1 MKKYK
6 WGSDLKLAWQTL
18 ILVGVLVAA
27 RWLLHQTNFQGI
39 EMTTLASSI
48 IGGGVFVLGL
58 VIAGNLTDY
67 REAERA
73 PTDMANSLYAILREA
88 EQMHRAWRL
97 PNLGHLRQRLVEI
110 VSALRRDIDSGVS
123 RDCQDAIE
131 DLSESF
137 FELENSD
144 VPANYIVRLRS
155 EQAALRKTVL
165 RIYRIQREEF
175 LPSAYVMIVSFVIM
189 ILAMLMFA
197 KFKSPAETLV
207 TLALVS
213 FFFLYLLRLL
223 NVISTPFK
231 VGQERS
237 EDDVSL
243 FLLYEFAVRAQIGD
257 EQLSGEQVA
266 EIAAT
271 LEAAEA
277 EGTSEASAAAEAEG
291 APAEVA
297 DLVKEAATEVL
308 EDTAADATQKP
319 NPGTD
324 SVVDRKG

>member
-6 WGSDLKLAWQTL
+6 WSTDLKLAWQTML
-18 ILVGVLVAA
+18 VVAVLVGV
-27 RWLLHQTNFQGI
+27 RWLLHQTDFQGI

-58 VIAGNLTDY
+58 VIAGNLSDY

-73 PTDMANSLYAILREA
+73 PTDMANNLYAILREA
-88 EQMHRAWRL
+88 EQMNRAWRL
-97 PNLGHLRQRLVEI
+97 PHLGRLRTRLIEI
-110 VSALRRDIDSGVS
+110 VSALRRDIDSGKS

-137 FELENSD
+137 FELEKSD

-155 EQAALRKTVL
+155 EQAALRKSVL
-165 RIYRIQREEF
+165 RIYHIQREEF

-231 VGQERS
+231 VGLERS

-243 FLLYEFAVRAQIGD
+243 FLLYEFVVRAKLGD
-257 EQLSGEQVA
+257 DELTGEQVS

-277 EGTSEASAAAEAEG
+277 EGTSEVSADAEEQNG
-291 APAEVA
+291 EPADVA
-297 DLVKEAATEVL
+297 DLVEEAAAEVL
-308 EDTAADATQKP
+308 EEEPPKPAGDTPA
-319 NPGTD
+319 
-324 SVVDRKG
+324 KG